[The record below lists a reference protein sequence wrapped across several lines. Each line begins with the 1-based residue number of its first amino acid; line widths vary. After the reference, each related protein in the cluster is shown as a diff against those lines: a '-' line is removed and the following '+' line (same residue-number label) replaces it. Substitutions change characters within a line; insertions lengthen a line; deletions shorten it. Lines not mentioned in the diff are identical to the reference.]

1 MGMWE
6 FISATTETVK
16 RNAPDLSSVK
26 GACRSSYNFAWTA
39 VGKADRAVRDN
50 VVVNR
55 VNHHLANDEDRAK
68 IGRLAKNAAFY
79 GFQEGIKYI
88 PGGTP
93 IVNILS
99 RSLQDEKKKKTEDNK
114 QAIEAL
120 QARITKLEK
129 ESGGKLP
136 DGVETVSR
144 GHGKEDSRAGQYSN
158 ANQKPEDAIRIFM
171 MKEFSGRH
179 ITGKIFDDLFV
190 PGVGR
195 QRNEK

>member
-1 MGMWE
+1 MGMWD

-26 GACRSSYNFAWTA
+26 GVCRSSYNFAWTA
-39 VGKADRAVRDN
+39 VGKVERAVRDN

-88 PGGTP
+88 PGATP

-99 RSLQDEKKKKTEDNK
+99 RLLQDEKKEKTEDNNKQAIGDEKKKKTEDNK

-129 ESGGKLP
+129 ESGGKLL
-136 DGVETVSR
+136 DGVETVNR
-144 GHGKEDSRAGQYSN
+144 GHGKEDSRTRPYC
-158 ANQKPEDAIRIFM
+158 K
-171 MKEFSGRH
+171 
-179 ITGKIFDDLFV
+179 L
-190 PGVGR
+190 
-195 QRNEK
+195 